1 MTDFKP
7 IIERELNTLRLADL
21 ARGEKF
27 AAIAYSKVLAK
38 LKTIP
43 SIYTIDDAAPAV
55 GKGKIRAKV
64 EEIIANGFLAAA
76 QEARSTTNVAAYE
89 ELLNVY
95 GIGPKKAQALIDA
108 GCKGVAHL
116 RELAM
121 TDLGLLNDKQVI
133 GLQYYEEILQRI
145 PRAEMEEHERF
156 IRRYLGP
163 DMTAEMVGSYRRGA
177 ADSGDID
184 VILTMPTRIPI
195 GERYSA
201 FKRLA
206 IRLKDA
212 GYLIEELAEGITK
225 NLSIVRLPGAT
236 TARRLDL
243 LIVSE
248 EEFPFAVLYFT
259 GSDKL
264 NVAMRGHANSLCYT
278 MNEHGMTKIHP
289 DVPAVPVMRT
299 EADIFA
305 FLGLKYME
313 PTERNTDRLHL
324 IGEAEPSKAPPT
336 LKVKRVRVRAAPA
349 E

>member
-43 SIYTIDDAAPAV
+43 AIYTIDDAAAAV

-95 GIGPKKAQALIDA
+95 GIGPKKAQALIDG

-121 TDLGLLNDKQVI
+121 TDLSILNDKQVV
-133 GLQYYEEILQRI
+133 GLQYYEDILKRI
-145 PRAEMEEHERF
+145 PRAEMEEHETM
-156 IRRYLGP
+156 IRRYLP
-163 DMTAEMVGSYRRGA
+163 ADITAEIVGSYRRGA

-184 VILTMPTRIPI
+184 VILTMPTTISLSARLK
-195 GERYSA
+195 A
-201 FKRLA
+201 FKKLA
-206 IRLKDA
+206 ADLTAA
-212 GYLIEELAEGITK
+212 GYLLEELAEGPSK
-225 NLSIVRLPGAT
+225 NLSIVRLPGG

-243 LIVSE
+243 LMVPE
-248 EEFPFAVLYFT
+248 DQFPFAVLYFT

-264 NVAMRGHANSLCYT
+264 NVAMRGHANSLGYT
-278 MNEHGMTKIHP
+278 MNEHGMVKLRA
-289 DVPAVPVMRT
+289 DAADVPVMRS

-305 FLGLKYME
+305 FLSLKYME
-313 PTERNTDRLHL
+313 PTERNTERLQL
-324 IGEAEPSKAPPT
+324 ICAAEPTKAIPT
-336 LKVKRVRVRAAPA
+336 LKVKRVKARAQ
-349 E
+349 